1 MSKKIFWILSFMV
14 GVSCA
19 NTPSVGHYNYQG
31 SPEQRFPY
39 ENYKP
44 HHHHNNNP
52 GYNTYPIY
60 PSYGYGNPVFIYPGQ
75 IVFPSQMNLGYG
87 NRKY

>member
-52 GYNTYPIY
+52 GTTPIL
-60 PSYGYGNPVFIYPGQ
+60 SILLMDMVTQCLFILDRLFFR
-75 IVFPSQMNLGYG
+75 V
-87 NRKY
+87 R